1 MSITAWIG
9 IAVVLVTVWALIK
22 RYETKLVLI
31 TAGLFLACISLQT
44 MGALDAFAKSMT
56 NNGLIL
62 AICSSMGF
70 AMVIQMTECDV
81 HLVKLLS
88 DRKSVV

>member
-31 TAGLFLACISLQT
+31 LGLYLFKASRRTGCICKVDDQ
-44 MGALDAFAKSMT
+44 
-56 NNGLIL
+56 
-62 AICSSMGF
+62 
-70 AMVIQMTECDV
+70 
-81 HLVKLLS
+81 
-88 DRKSVV
+88 